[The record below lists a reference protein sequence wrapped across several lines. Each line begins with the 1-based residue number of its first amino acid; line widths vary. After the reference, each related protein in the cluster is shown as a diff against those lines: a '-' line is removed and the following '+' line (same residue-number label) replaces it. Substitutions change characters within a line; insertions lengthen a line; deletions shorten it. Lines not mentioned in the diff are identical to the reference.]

1 MAVAGRQAGRPGAGR
16 ARARG
21 QGRGSRGFTLVEL
34 LFALAIT
41 GLLVGYVV
49 PSLQGMMLR
58 ARVTA
63 TANDLLGLV
72 EGGRTLAQVRH
83 VPVTVCPVDKGQC
96 GEGWRGNVMLFVDIN
111 GNGAREEGEEV
122 LQDADVLAGGLWL
135 VWKPFRA
142 TPYLTWTSNGQASA
156 MNGTFTLCNEERRS
170 DLLRQVVISRAGRVR
185 LFRPRAATAVA
196 AARGACG
203 W

>member
-1 MAVAGRQAGRPGAGR
+1 MVAAGRRMAPPGAGR
-16 ARARG
+16 GRASARCS
-21 QGRGSRGFTLVEL
+21 QGFTTVEL
-34 LFALAIT
+34 LFTLVIA
-41 GLLVGYVV
+41 GLLFGYVV
-49 PSLQGMMLR
+49 PSMQNMMLR
-58 ARVTA
+58 ARVIA
-63 TANDLLGLV
+63 TGNDLLGLV

-83 VPVTVCPVDKGQC
+83 APVTVCPVDQGQC
-96 GEGWRGNVMLFVDIN
+96 GERWNGNVMLFVDLN